1 MVNHKISVMDSEHNV
16 LTPEEYN
23 QKHGSLTELLGIV
36 VQTDILGLVLSPV
49 QWNDINWSN
58 KDDNDEIVLT
68 EEQCESVAL
77 QTISGLE
84 HTREIVQKQ
93 EGDNGESAAQIC
105 WNYKNGGLQW
115 YLPSLLEL
123 STIYAFKDEINNV
136 IQQIDKDIALLP
148 NNDYMW
154 SSSEGRQ
161 WNAWIVNFG
170 DGHIYYWSIKSNVG
184 TVRAVAAFSSL
195 SSIGERVDTLAN
207 KEDCKSNVV
216 GMTDE
221 QLVQILRERGF
232 TGAINKLINL

>member
-1 MVNHKISVMDSEHNV
+1 MINHKISVMDLQQNV

-23 QKHGSLTELLGIV
+23 QKYHTSDSLLGII
-36 VQTDILGLVLSPV
+36 VQTEILGLILSPV
-49 QWNDINWSN
+49 QWNDVVWS
-58 KDDNDEIVLT
+58 KDEGTVVT
-68 EEQCESVAL
+68 VEQSEGIAL

-93 EGDNGESAAQIC
+93 KDEDNTAAKIC
-105 WNYKNGGLQW
+105 WNYDNGNFQW
-115 YLPSLLEL
+115 YLPSILEV
-123 STIYAFKDEINNV
+123 STIYAFKDEINEV
-136 IQQIDKDIALLP
+136 IRKIDKHLPLLP
-148 NNDYMW
+148 ECDPLW
-154 SSSEGRQ
+154 SSSEWSRHY
-161 WNAWIVNFG
+161 AWCVYSG
-170 DGHIYYWSIKSNVG
+170 VGSITHWDPKSSVG
-184 TVRAVAAFSSL
+184 TVRAVTAFSSL